1 MESVAMRE
9 RGVIARDELGKRF
22 DSVRDQVA
30 ERVGE
35 IDTKELRKQG
45 ESLREQGLDYA
56 SRFRRALLV
65 RGFPVHMI
73 PDPKPRRRRWPLAA
87 VLAGVGVGAG
97 VAIGAYLLYDRSRRE
112 KLRERLT
119 QVQGVAQER
128 YVQLGGVSGA
138 VHQVRSRVQQQRGQS
153 SNGSELSAKVGQ
165 AIAAGGDL
173 PRGLDVEVE
182 GRTVYL
188 KGEVTD
194 AAVADAAAE
203 RAHTVDG
210 VVAVVN
216 HTTSPAPPQG

>member
-1 MESVAMRE
+1 MKSVALRK
-9 RGVIARDELGKRF
+9 RGLIARDELGRTF
-22 DSVRDQVA
+22 DSVRGQVA

-35 IDTKELRKQG
+35 IDTKELIKQG

-56 SRFRRALLV
+56 SRVRKALMQ
-65 RGFPVHMI
+65 RGIPVHFI
-73 PDPKPRRRRWPLAA
+73 PEPKPRRRRWPVPA

-97 VAIGAYLLYDRSRRE
+97 VALAAYLLYDRRRRE
-112 KLRERLT
+112 QLRERLT
-119 QVQGVAQER
+119 QVQNVAQER

-138 VHQVRSRVQQQRGQS
+138 VNQVRSRVQQRTQS
-153 SNGSELSAKVGQ
+153 ANGSELSARVGE

-173 PRGLDVEVE
+173 PKGLDVEVE

-188 KGEVTD
+188 KGEVAD

-203 RAHTVDG
+203 RAHTVEG

-216 HTTSPAPPQG
+216 HTTSSAPPKG

>member
-1 MESVAMRE
+1 MKSVAIRE
-9 RGVIARDELGKRF
+9 RGVLARDELGKRF

-45 ESLREQGLDYA
+45 EAIREQGLDYA
-56 SRFRRALLV
+56 SRLRKALAA
-65 RGFPVHMI
+65 RGIPVHVI
-73 PDPKPRRRRWPLAA
+73 PDPKPKRRRWPLAA
-87 VLAGVGVGAG
+87 ALAGLGVGAG
-97 VAIGAYLLYDRSRRE
+97 VAITAYLLYDRRRRE
-112 KLRERLT
+112 QLRERLT
-119 QVQGVAQER
+119 QVQSVAQER

-138 VHQVRSRVQQQRGQS
+138 VHQVRSKVQQRGQS
-153 SNGSELSAKVGQ
+153 SNGADLSARVGQ

-173 PRGLDVEVE
+173 PKGLDVEVE

-216 HTTSPAPPQG
+216 HTTSPAPPKG